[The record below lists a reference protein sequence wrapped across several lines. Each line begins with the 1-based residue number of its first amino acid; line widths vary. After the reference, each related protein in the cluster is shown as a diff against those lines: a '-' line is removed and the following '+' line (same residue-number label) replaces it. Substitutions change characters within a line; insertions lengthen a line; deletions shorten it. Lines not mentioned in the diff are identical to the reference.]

1 MDVGEWLRSLG
12 LSRYEQAFRDAEIG
26 PDVLPDLTDSDLEKL
41 GVPLGDRKRLLK
53 AIASFGP
60 AQMVAEPRGPSP
72 TPSSTDAAERRQ
84 LTVMFCDLV
93 GSTALSARLDPE
105 DMREV
110 IAAYQRCVRRDR
122 RALRRLRRQIHGRRG
137 AGLFRLSAGPRA

>member
-12 LSRYEQAFRDAEIG
+12 LSRYEEAFREAEIG
-26 PDVLPDLTDSDLEKL
+26 PDVLRDLTDSDLEKF

-60 AQMVAEPRGPSP
+60 ARMLAEPRGPSP

-93 GSTALSARLDPE
+93 GSTAMSARLDPE
-105 DMREV
+105 DMREIIGV
-110 IAAYQRCVRRDR
+110 YHRCC
-122 RALRRLRRQIHGRRG
+122 AELISQGRR
-137 AGLFRLSAGPRA
+137 FRR